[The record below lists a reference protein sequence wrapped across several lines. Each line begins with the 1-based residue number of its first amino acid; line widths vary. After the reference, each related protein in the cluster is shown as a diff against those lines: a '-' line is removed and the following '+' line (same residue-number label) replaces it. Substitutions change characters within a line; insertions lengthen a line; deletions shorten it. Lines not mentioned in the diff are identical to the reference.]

1 MVVNIARILRKDL
14 CMANVAVIYYSSTGN
29 TYELAKAIEEGAQIA
44 GAMTRLL
51 KVREFA
57 PEEAI
62 ATNEGWGK
70 HIAATQ
76 HIPEATNADLE
87 WADAYALGTPTR
99 FGTISAQL
107 KAFIDGSGGL
117 WFAGKLAN
125 KAATGFTG
133 AASTHGGQ
141 EGTVQ
146 DLHKVFTHWGCILV
160 PPGYTDAIQFDPANG
175 NPYGVSLGDPRGS
188 EISGAIFA
196 AARWQGERLARVAD
210 AITMHREAIA
220 APATKT

>member
-1 MVVNIARILRKDL
+1 
-14 CMANVAVIYYSSTGN
+14 MANVAVIYYSSTGN
-29 TYELAKAIEEGAQIA
+29 TYELAKAIEAGAQAA
-44 GAMTRLL
+44 GAATRLL
-51 KVREFA
+51 KVRELA
-57 PEEAI
+57 PDEAI
-62 ATNEGWGK
+62 ASNDGWGK

-76 HIPEATNADLE
+76 HVPEATNADLE
-87 WADAYALGTPTR
+87 WADAYAFGTPTR

-107 KAFIDGSGGL
+107 KQFIDATGGL

-133 AASTHGGQ
+133 ASSTHGGV

-175 NPYGVSLGDPRGS
+175 NPYGVSLADLH
-188 EISGAIFA
+188 GAEVPTAILC

-210 AITMHREAIA
+210 ALTMHREAIA
-220 APATKT
+220 APSTKA

>member
-1 MVVNIARILRKDL
+1 
-14 CMANVAVIYYSSTGN
+14 MANVAVIFYSSTGS
-29 TYELAKAIEEGAQIA
+29 TYELAKAVESGAQAA

-51 KVREFA
+51 KVRELA
-57 PEEAI
+57 PDEAI
-62 ATNEGWGK
+62 ATNDGWGK

-87 WADAYALGTPTR
+87 WADAYAFGTPTR

-107 KAFIDGSGGL
+107 KQFIDGTGGL

-125 KAATGFTG
+125 KVATGFTG
-133 AASTHGGQ
+133 ASSTHGGV

-175 NPYGVSLGDPRGS
+175 NPYGTSVSDPRGG
-188 EISGAIFA
+188 EIPAAVLA

-210 AITMHREAIA
+210 AIAMHREAIA
-220 APATKT
+220 APPTNETPVNR